1 MNTKEILVGARERI
15 AHRWK
20 KGALYDPIDGGVCAM
35 GALSMAAYEK
45 AGYVEQFDNCEFGE
59 AVNVLASVLPDSA
72 LIENANPIQLQEQQS
87 RVVSYNDSTNQQC
100 VLAAFDAAIAKLEA
114 T

>member
-45 AGYVEQFDNCEFGE
+45 AGYVE
-59 AVNVLASVLPDSA
+59 
-72 LIENANPIQLQEQQS
+72 
-87 RVVSYNDSTNQQC
+87 
-100 VLAAFDAAIAKLEA
+100 
-114 T
+114 